1 MTIQNKTIIGFAI
14 PEEVNDILE
23 FEKNHIDFIRH
34 DTSSYVYFV
43 KEEFYT
49 INPKEEGEGVESM
62 YECFHCGERSVVW
75 DCDFSFEDY
84 GEEGEGIIQ
93 ECHCTNCGAR
103 ITYRIPLGKDN
114 E

>member
-14 PEEVNDILE
+14 PEEANDILE
-23 FEKNHIDFIRH
+23 FEKNNIDFIRH

-49 INPKEEGEGVESM
+49 INPKEEEKKMTKSEALKIIK
-62 YECFHCGERSVVW
+62 ERLIV
-75 DCDFSFEDY
+75 DY
-84 GEEGEGIIQ
+84 YALNEKEIQ
-93 ECHCTNCGAR
+93 ELDDALDMAIDSLER
-103 ITYRIPLGKDN
+103 LDDDSIT